1 MTSEPATSLAVMPVK
16 PERPPAP
23 PELSKRIP
31 PSEVA
36 EAAVIVKM
44 PVPET
49 VPAVLILSELAA
61 MAPVVAVLPA
71 ER

>member
-1 MTSEPATSLAVMPVK
+1 MPVK
-16 PERPPAP
+16 PEILPAP
-23 PELSKRIP
+23 PELSKRMP
-31 PSEVA
+31 PSAVAEVA
-36 EAAVIVKM
+36 VMVRTF
-44 PVPET
+44 VPET